1 MRRILKEK
9 TVDKSAEKKKRDD
22 LIHSIAVEQ
31 TVKTRVEDEVKQKQN
46 ELKSMEKA
54 EAKAREQVSF
64 WENAARDAERVFK
77 ELEAKVV
84 PLHSRVAEVEARLA
98 RLLKDEVDM
107 RQSFRLEQANL
118 TDQIIKMR
126 ADFDFEERRLAHEIE
141 ILERQKAD
149 QEARLMVLS
158 RSGDMIAQDLATK
171 EREQKAM
178 DVSLTNRMKELA
190 TINMNLAQ
198 TKSEAERAKKELDL
212 VDGRLAT
219 LKAELSA
226 KDKEISEKVEEVRKQ
241 EEAVHARREQLVSLS
256 VKEKRIQE
264 LIPAI
269 EALYERAGL
278 KIKL

>member
-9 TVDKSAEKKKRDD
+9 TVDKSAEKKKRDI
-22 LIHSIAVEQ
+22 LIDSIATEQ
-31 TVKTRVEDEVKQKQN
+31 RTKDVILSEIKSLKDEMRAQRKMTEDAQ
-46 ELKSMEKA
+46 EKA
-54 EAKAREQVSF
+54 EFWKKASV
-64 WENAARDAERVFK
+64 DAERVFK

-84 PLHSRVAEVEARLA
+84 PLHSKIEEAENRLGK
-98 RLLKDEVDM
+98 LLKEEVDL
-107 RQSFRLEQANL
+107 RQSYRFQQANFA
-118 TDQIIKMR
+118 DQTIKLR
-126 ADFDFEERRLAHEIE
+126 ADFDYEERRLSHEIE
-141 ILERQKAD
+141 LLERQKAD

-158 RSGDMIAQDLATK
+158 RSGDLIAQDLATK
-171 EREQKAM
+171 EREQTAM
-178 DVSLTNRMKELA
+178 DVSLANRMKELA

-198 TKSEAERAKKELDL
+198 TKSESERAKRELDL

-226 KDKEISEKVEEVRKQ
+226 KDKEISEKVEEVRMQ